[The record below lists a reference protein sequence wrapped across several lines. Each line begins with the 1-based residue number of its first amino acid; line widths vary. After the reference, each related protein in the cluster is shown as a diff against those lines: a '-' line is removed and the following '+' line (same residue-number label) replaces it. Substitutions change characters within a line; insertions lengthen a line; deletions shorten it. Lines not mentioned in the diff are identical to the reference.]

1 MISYLK
7 SGKINGKQ
15 AKTIFDFIYKTD
27 KSVDQIIK
35 ENNLV
40 QITDKAQISSIIKKI
55 ADENPNMVAQ
65 YKERPDRA
73 EKFFIG
79 QVMKLT
85 QGQANPLVVNECI
98 KEILK

>member
-1 MISYLK
+1 MINYLK

-15 AKTIFDFIYKTD
+15 AKTIFDNIYKTN
-27 KSVDQIIK
+27 KTVDQIIK

-40 QITDKAQISSIIKKI
+40 QITDKVVISEIIKKI
-55 ADENPNMVAQ
+55 ADTNPQMVAQ

-79 QVMKLT
+79 QVMKET
-85 QGQANPLVVNECI
+85 GGQANPQIVNECI
-98 KEILK
+98 KEILG

>member
-1 MISYLK
+1 MINYLK

-15 AKTIFDFIYKTD
+15 AKTIFDNIYKTN
-27 KSVDQIIK
+27 KTVDQIIK

-40 QITDKAQISSIIKKI
+40 QITDKVVISEIIKKI
-55 ADENPNMVAQ
+55 ADANPQMVAQ

-79 QVMKLT
+79 QVMKET
-85 QGQANPLVVNECI
+85 GGQAKPQVDNECI
-98 KEILK
+98 KEILV